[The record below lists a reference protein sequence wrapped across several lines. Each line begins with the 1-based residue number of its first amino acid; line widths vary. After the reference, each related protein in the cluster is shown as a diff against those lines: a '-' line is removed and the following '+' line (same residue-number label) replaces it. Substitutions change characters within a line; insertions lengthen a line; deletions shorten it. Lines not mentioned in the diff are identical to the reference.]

1 MFNLVEIQN
10 TFLPSKVVYEGS
22 LRSKQGTYLR
32 TKVRMKVDYLISRK
46 YTNEGRSMPKSHPR
60 VSRYPRTCRCL
71 SGLQFIFQTRPVAR
85 SRFHKGSCHKA
96 KQTRLRWTMVFRT
109 LLSIQPSAR
118 WRGVQSSLPRQNP
131 LEACCSTPRATLA
144 CSTVCILATFLR
156 RPTAAA
162 SESGKQPSTLDE
174 CATCKPNLCFLYL

>member
-1 MFNLVEIQN
+1 MYVRRYVLTLFYLFTHAYYYYSSKINKPP
-10 TFLPSKVVYEGS
+10 TSFALPS
-22 LRSKQGTYLR
+22 YL
-32 TKVRMKVDYLISRK
+32 
-46 YTNEGRSMPKSHPR
+46 PAH
-60 VSRYPRTCRCL
+60 RCL
-71 SGLQFIFQTRPVAR
+71 SGLQFTFQTRPVSR
-85 SRFHKGSCHKA
+85 SPFHKGSRHKA
-96 KQTRLRWTMVFRT
+96 KQSRLRWTMVFRT

-118 WRGVQSSLPRQNP
+118 WREVQSSLPRQNP

-144 CSTVCILATFLR
+144 CSRVCILATFLC